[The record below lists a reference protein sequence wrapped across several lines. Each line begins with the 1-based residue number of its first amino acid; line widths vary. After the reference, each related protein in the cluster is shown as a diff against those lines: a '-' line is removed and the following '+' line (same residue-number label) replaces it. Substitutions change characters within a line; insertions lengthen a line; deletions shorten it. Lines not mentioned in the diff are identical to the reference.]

1 MQDGETPM
9 AIARSEAVKAVLKEA
24 EEIRASGVEAAGEK
38 QAEEAARKVRFSP
51 HLYIH

>member
-1 MQDGETPM
+1 M

-24 EEIRASGVEAAGEK
+24 EEMRAEAAGEK